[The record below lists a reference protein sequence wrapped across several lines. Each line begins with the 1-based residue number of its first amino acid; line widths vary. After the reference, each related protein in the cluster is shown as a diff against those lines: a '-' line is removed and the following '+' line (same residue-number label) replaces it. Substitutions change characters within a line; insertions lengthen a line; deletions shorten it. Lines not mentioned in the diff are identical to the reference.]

1 MLNRIGLLKTQKKF
15 ALVYSGPAY
24 YYNLTQTISVNCFT
38 IRASGSYLWFLI
50 FDSLFHGCTNEFLCF

>member
-1 MLNRIGLLKTQKKF
+1 MLNHIGLLKTHNKF

-38 IRASGSYLWFLI
+38 IRASGSYSWFLI
-50 FDSLFHGCTNEFLCF
+50 FDSLFHGCTNEF